1 MKITIPYDFIEE
13 HAWCEKEG
21 KEYYPYA
28 YDTDL
33 EFDVDECEFEYSDL
47 KDIAEA
53 YTDDIIDIIL
63 GDEQLTNALL
73 KKLRSRKIDVS
84 TITNENGEKNTKR

>member
-84 TITNENGEKNTKR
+84 TIIDAKGEKNAER